1 MGNKV
6 IYDIKVLKSNL
17 CNYNNPSILVKDD
30 VTIVV
35 SNLDGTTKIDVTII
49 EDAEDLDLFVL
60 MYNFLEYSSDYS
72 DTTISLQFYSK
83 DEAANL
89 NSDTEGYNNLSSIG

>member
-1 MGNKV
+1 MQ
-6 IYDIKVLKSNL
+6 LQQ
-17 CNYNNPSILVKDD
+17 SILVKDD

-35 SNLDGTTKIDVTII
+35 SNLDGTTKIDGTII
-49 EDAEDLDLFVL
+49 EDAEDLDLFML

-89 NSDTEGYNNLSSIG
+89 NSDIDSNNNLSSIG

>member
-1 MGNKV
+1 
-6 IYDIKVLKSNL
+6 
-17 CNYNNPSILVKDD
+17 
-30 VTIVV
+30 
-35 SNLDGTTKIDVTII
+35 
-49 EDAEDLDLFVL
+49 

>member
-17 CNYNNPSILVKDD
+17 CNDNNPSILVKDD

-35 SNLDGTTKIDVTII
+35 SNLDGTTKIDGTII

-60 MYNFLEYSSDYS
+60 MYNFLEYNSDYS